1 MDYYY
6 NNKQSK
12 RRNKTMKTLMKTLII
27 TIALATSMVAFGKQ
41 FKYSDVYELQ
51 KHHIESYGIDT
62 NKTYELKDIKAIST
76 SFKQSFVES
85 EYFNDDFTL
94 NYFNNIKNAF
104 YLNNLDAKK
113 FPKTLNAV
121 ISTYSPAKKTLCL
134 KYELFDL
141 NFDKIS
147 ANDLIEYLKSGE
159 FKSSDIQKINESLKN
174 AGLKVVKKWLRKNG
188 KSFVA
193 KKDAKGNI
201 IDNPLTAPMK
211 ELTDAL
217 NGAKYAG
224 INEWSAKYGAN
235 WETVEFPWLLS
246 DEKLAELKDNILID
260 EEKFSD
266 ENVKQLRVSLGVD
279 GFNAFVKL
287 YNEGTETETSEK

>member
-1 MDYYY
+1 
-6 NNKQSK
+6 
-12 RRNKTMKTLMKTLII
+12 MKKLMMT
-27 TIALATSMVAFGKQ
+27 TIALATSMVAFGQQ
-41 FKYSDVYELQ
+41 FKYSDVYTLNDSNLQ
-51 KHHIESYGIDT
+51 QLKTMNIDT
-62 NKTYELKDIKAIST
+62 NKTYELGDIKAIST
-76 SFKQSFVES
+76 PFKQSFVES
-85 EYFNDDFTL
+85 EYINDDFTL

-193 KKDAKGNI
+193 KKDSKGNI

-235 WETVEFPWLLS
+235 WETVELPWLLS
-246 DEKLAELKDNILID
+246 DEKIGVLKEEILID
-260 EEKFSD
+260 EQSFSD
-266 ENVKQLRVSLGVD
+266 ENVKQLRIALGVD
-279 GFNAFVKL
+279 KFNAFVKL
-287 YNEGTETETSEK
+287 YNDGVSE

>member
-1 MDYYY
+1 
-6 NNKQSK
+6 
-12 RRNKTMKTLMKTLII
+12 MKKLMIT
-27 TIALATSMVAFGKQ
+27 TIAFAASIVAFGQQ
-41 FKYSDVYELQ
+41 FKYSDVYVLGDSHLQ
-51 KHHIESYGIDT
+51 QLKTMNIDT
-62 NKTYELKDIKAIST
+62 NKTYELEDIKAIST

-147 ANDLIEYLKSGE
+147 ANDLIEYLKSGQ

-211 ELTDAL
+211 ELTDTL

-235 WETVEFPWLLS
+235 WETVELPWLLS
-246 DEKLAELKDNILID
+246 DEKIGVLKEEILID
-260 EEKFSD
+260 DQSFSD
-266 ENVKQLRVSLGVD
+266 ENVKQLRIALGVD
-279 GFNAFVKL
+279 KFNAFVKL
-287 YNEGTETETSEK
+287 YNDGVSE

>member
-1 MDYYY
+1 
-6 NNKQSK
+6 
-12 RRNKTMKTLMKTLII
+12 MKKLMMT
-27 TIALATSMVAFGKQ
+27 TIAFAASIVAFGQQ
-41 FKYSDVYELQ
+41 FKYSDVYVLAEPHLQ
-51 KHHIESYGIDT
+51 WLKAKNIDT
-62 NKTYELKDIKAIST
+62 NKTYELEDIKAIST

-224 INEWSAKYGAN
+224 INEWSTKYGAN

>member
-1 MDYYY
+1 
-6 NNKQSK
+6 
-12 RRNKTMKTLMKTLII
+12 MKKLMMT
-27 TIALATSMVAFGKQ
+27 TIAFAASIVAFGQQ
-41 FKYSDVYELQ
+41 FKYSDVYVLGDSHLQ
-51 KHHIESYGIDT
+51 QLKTMNIDT
-62 NKTYELKDIKAIST
+62 NKTYELEDIKAIST

-94 NYFNNIKNAF
+94 NYFNNVKSAF
-104 YLNNLDAKK
+104 YLKNLDVKK

-141 NFDKIS
+141 DFNINKIS

-224 INEWSAKYGAN
+224 LNEWSTKYGAN

-246 DEKLAELKDNILID
+246 DEKIDVLKEEILID
-260 EEKFSD
+260 DQSFSD
-266 ENVKQLRVSLGVD
+266 ENIKQLRLALGVD

-287 YNEGTETETSEK
+287 YNDGVSE

>member
-1 MDYYY
+1 
-6 NNKQSK
+6 
-12 RRNKTMKTLMKTLII
+12 MKKLMMT
-27 TIALATSMVAFGKQ
+27 TIALATSMVAFGQQ
-41 FKYSDVYELQ
+41 FKYSDVYTLNDSNLQ
-51 KHHIESYGIDT
+51 QLKTMNIDT
-62 NKTYELKDIKAIST
+62 NKTYELGDIKAIST
-76 SFKQSFVES
+76 PFKQSFVES
-85 EYFNDDFTL
+85 EYINDDFTL

-235 WETVEFPWLLS
+235 WETVELPWLLS
-246 DEKLAELKDNILID
+246 DEKIGVLKEEILID
-260 EEKFSD
+260 DQSFSD
-266 ENVKQLRVSLGVD
+266 ENIKQLRVALGVD

-287 YNEGTETETSEK
+287 YNDGVSE

>member
-1 MDYYY
+1 
-6 NNKQSK
+6 
-12 RRNKTMKTLMKTLII
+12 MKKLMMT
-27 TIALATSMVAFGKQ
+27 TIAFAASIVAFGQQ
-41 FKYSDVYELQ
+41 FKYSDVYVLSDSHLQ
-51 KHHIESYGIDT
+51 QLKTLNIDT
-62 NKTYELKDIKAIST
+62 NKTYELEDIKAIST

-224 INEWSAKYGAN
+224 LNEWSTKYGAN

-246 DEKLAELKDNILID
+246 DEKIGVLKEEILID
-260 EEKFSD
+260 DQSFSD
-266 ENVKQLRVSLGVD
+266 ENVKQLRIALGVD
-279 GFNAFVKL
+279 KFNAFVKL
-287 YNEGTETETSEK
+287 YNDGVSE

>member
-1 MDYYY
+1 
-6 NNKQSK
+6 
-12 RRNKTMKTLMKTLII
+12 MKKLMIT
-27 TIALATSMVAFGKQ
+27 TIAFAASIVAFGQQ
-41 FKYSDVYELQ
+41 FKYSDVYVLGDSHLQ
-51 KHHIESYGIDT
+51 QLKTMNIDT
-62 NKTYELKDIKAIST
+62 NKTYELEDIKAIST

-113 FPKTLNAV
+113 FPKTRNAV

-211 ELTDAL
+211 ELTDTL

-224 INEWSAKYGAN
+224 LNEWSTKYGAN
-235 WETVEFPWLLS
+235 WETVELPWLLS
-246 DEKLAELKDNILID
+246 DEKIGVLKEEILID
-260 EEKFSD
+260 EQSFSD
-266 ENVKQLRVSLGVD
+266 ENIKQLRIALGVD
-279 GFNAFVKL
+279 KFNAFVKL
-287 YNEGTETETSEK
+287 YNDGVSE

>member
-1 MDYYY
+1 
-6 NNKQSK
+6 
-12 RRNKTMKTLMKTLII
+12 MKKLMMT
-27 TIALATSMVAFGKQ
+27 TIAFAASIVAFGQQ
-41 FKYSDVYELQ
+41 FKYSDVYVLGDSHLQ
-51 KHHIESYGIDT
+51 QLKTLNIDT

-94 NYFNNIKNAF
+94 NYFNNVKNAF

-235 WETVEFPWLLS
+235 WETVELPWLLS
-246 DEKLAELKDNILID
+246 DEKIGVLKEEILID
-260 EEKFSD
+260 DQSFSD
-266 ENVKQLRVSLGVD
+266 ENVKQLRIALGVD
-279 GFNAFVKL
+279 KFNAFVKL
-287 YNEGTETETSEK
+287 YNDGVSE

>member
-1 MDYYY
+1 
-6 NNKQSK
+6 
-12 RRNKTMKTLMKTLII
+12 MKKLMMT
-27 TIALATSMVAFGKQ
+27 TIAFAASIVAFGQQ
-41 FKYSDVYELQ
+41 FKYSDVYVLGDSHLQ
-51 KHHIESYGIDT
+51 QLKTMNIDT
-62 NKTYELKDIKAIST
+62 NKTYELEDIKAIST

-224 INEWSAKYGAN
+224 LNEWSTKYGAN
-235 WETVEFPWLLS
+235 WKTVELPWLLS
-246 DEKLAELKDNILID
+246 DEKIGVLKEEILID
-260 EEKFSD
+260 DQSFSD
-266 ENVKQLRVSLGVD
+266 ENVKQLRIALGVD
-279 GFNAFVKL
+279 KFNAFVKL
-287 YNEGTETETSEK
+287 YNDGVSE

>member
-1 MDYYY
+1 
-6 NNKQSK
+6 
-12 RRNKTMKTLMKTLII
+12 MKKLMIT
-27 TIALATSMVAFGKQ
+27 TIAFAASIVAFGQQ
-41 FKYSDVYELQ
+41 FKYSDVYVLGDSHLQ
-51 KHHIESYGIDT
+51 QLKTMNIDT
-62 NKTYELKDIKAIST
+62 NKTYELEDIKAIST

-211 ELTDAL
+211 ELTDTL

-224 INEWSAKYGAN
+224 LNEWSTKYGAN
-235 WETVEFPWLLS
+235 WETVELPWLLS
-246 DEKLAELKDNILID
+246 DEKIGVLKEEILID
-260 EEKFSD
+260 DQSFSD
-266 ENVKQLRVSLGVD
+266 ENVKQLRIALGVD
-279 GFNAFVKL
+279 KFNAFVKL
-287 YNEGTETETSEK
+287 YNDGVSE